1 MKNIKIG
8 IVGASGYTG
17 SELVRI
23 LLNHPHATIEYITS
37 ESSAGKPFADLHGA
51 FRGLMELQ
59 LIKVQEAL
67 EIDVDVVFLALPHSV
82 SMNFAPK
89 FLEKGK
95 VVIDLSGDYRL
106 DDIAL
111 YEKWYQKHVSP
122 ELIEKAAYGLPE
134 LFKKDIKKA
143 DLIANPGCYPTS
155 AILALAPIIKSGN
168 YAEGTIIVD
177 SKSGTTGAGIKPG
190 GSTHF
195 PSLYGN
201 FFAYKVDGHRHQPE
215 IHNSLSK
222 LNNKPFSV
230 KFTPHLLP
238 IDRGILSTTY
248 IKPAEKIDMNELK
261 ALFNNYYTGQPFVR
275 LTPSPPQV
283 KNVKGSNFADIY
295 PYYDE
300 ENDLIVVL
308 SVIDNLV
315 KGAAGQAVHNMNIR
329 FEMDEKAGLNLA
341 PLNP

>member
-1 MKNIKIG
+1 MNKIKIG

-23 LLNHPHATIEYITS
+23 LLNHPNATIEYITS

-51 FRGLMELQ
+51 FRQLMEMP
-59 LIKVQEAL
+59 LINVEEAL
-67 EIDVDVVFLALPHSV
+67 NIEVDVVFLALPHGI
-82 SMNFAPK
+82 SMNYAPQ
-89 FLEKGK
+89 FLEKGR

-106 DDIAL
+106 DNIEL

-134 LFKKDIKKA
+134 LFKEDIRRA

-155 AILALAPIIKSGN
+155 AILALAPIIRSGN
-168 YAEGTIIVD
+168 YTENTIIVD

-190 GSTHF
+190 GTTHF

-201 FFAYKVDGHRHQPE
+201 FFAYKVEGHRHQPE

-222 LNNKPFSV
+222 LNKQPFSV

-238 IDRGILSTTY
+238 IDRGILSTVY
-248 IKPAEKIDMNELK
+248 VKPSQATDINSLRKSFIE
-261 ALFNNYYTGQPFVR
+261 FYSGQPFIR
-275 LTPSPPQV
+275 ITDAPPQV
-283 KNVKGSNFADIY
+283 KNVKGSNFADIF
-295 PYYDE
+295 PYFDE
-300 ENDLIVVL
+300 ENGLMIIL

-315 KGAAGQAVHNMNIR
+315 KGAAGQAVHNMNLR
-329 FEMDEKAGLNLA
+329 FDLEETGGLHLA

>member
-1 MKNIKIG
+1 MKNIRVG

-23 LLNHPHATIEYITS
+23 LINHPNTTIEYITS
-37 ESSAGKPFADLHGA
+37 ESSAGKPFADLHEA
-51 FRGLMELQ
+51 FHSIMELP
-59 LIKVQEAL
+59 LIKVEDAL
-67 EIDVDVVFLALPHSV
+67 KHEVDVVFLALPHGV
-82 SMNFAPK
+82 SMNYAPK
-89 FLEKGK
+89 FLEKGN

-106 DDIAL
+106 DNLEL

-122 ELIEKAAYGLPE
+122 ELIHKAAYGLPE
-134 LFKKDIKKA
+134 LFKEDIKKA

-155 AILALAPIIKSGN
+155 AILALAPIIQSGN
-168 YAEGTIIVD
+168 YTDNTIIVD

-201 FFAYKVDGHRHQPE
+201 FFAYKVEGHRHQPE

-222 LNNKPFSV
+222 LNKKPFSV
-230 KFTPHLLP
+230 RFSPHLLP
-238 IDRGILSTTY
+238 IDRGILSTVY
-248 IKPAEKIDMNELK
+248 VKPNKKTDINSIRKEFTN
-261 ALFNNYYTGQPFVR
+261 FYSGQPFIR
-275 LTPSPPQV
+275 LTQSPPQV
-283 KNVKGSNFADIY
+283 KNVKGSNYADIF

-300 ENDLIVVL
+300 ENNLIVIL

-329 FEMDEKAGLNLA
+329 FELDETAGLTLA

>member
-1 MKNIKIG
+1 MNKIKIG

-23 LLNHPHATIEYITS
+23 LLNHPNVSIEYITS
-37 ESSAGKPFADLHGA
+37 ETSAGKPFADLHGA
-51 FRGLMELQ
+51 FRQLMELP
-59 LIKVQEAL
+59 LIKVEEAL
-67 EIDVDVVFLALPHSV
+67 DIDVDAVFLALPHGV
-82 SMNFAPK
+82 SMNYAPQ
-89 FLEKGK
+89 FLEKGR

-106 DDIAL
+106 DDLAL

-122 ELIEKAAYGLPE
+122 ELIGKAAYGLPE
-134 LFKKDIKKA
+134 LFSKEIKQA
-143 DLIANPGCYPTS
+143 NLIANPGCYPTS
-155 AILALAPIIKSGN
+155 AILALAPVIQSGN
-168 YAEGTIIVD
+168 YEESTIIVD

-201 FFAYKVDGHRHQPE
+201 FFAYKVEGHRHQPE

-222 LNNKPFSV
+222 LNSKAFTI

-238 IDRGILSTTY
+238 IDRGILSTVY
-248 IKPAEKIDMNELK
+248 VKPSETTDL
-261 ALFNNYYTGQPFVR
+261 NNLRKSFTNFYSGQPFIR
-275 LTPSPPQV
+275 ITDAPPQV
-283 KNVKGSNFADIY
+283 KNVKGSNFADIF
-295 PYYDE
+295 PYYDQ
-300 ENDLIVVL
+300 ENGLIVIL

-315 KGAAGQAVHNMNIR
+315 KGAAGQAVHNLNLR
-329 FEMDEKAGLNLA
+329 FNLEETAGLGLA